1 MTGVQTCALPISS
14 RYRKLL
20 EEARSQ
26 LPNFE
31 HIEDVQLE
39 KSNELIARAS
49 VFVNTSLCYEGFPN
63 TFIQAWMRKVP
74 TVTLNFDA
82 AKLAVGWRFL
92 ARKNVGQGQTV
103 LLLPGF
109 GASSSSMTFIKRYLD
124 SLGYKAVHWSA
135 GFNHGEVGKLL
146 PQVIGDIKEHS
157 EQAQAPIKLLGWS
170 LGGYLAREAA
180 REVQQNVS
188 RIVTIGSPVI
198 GGPKYTAVKALY
210 DIRGLDVESI
220 ENSTLKRFEHPI
232 VDRKSTRL
240 NSSHM
245 SESRMPSSA

>member
-1 MTGVQTCALPISS
+1 MNKAEFQK
-14 RYRKLL
+14 RYGNSIGQPKLSL
-20 EEARSQ
+20 LLGEAKT
-26 LPNFE
+26 PFE
-31 HIEDVQLE
+31 
-39 KSNELIARAS
+39 
-49 VFVNTSLCYEGFPN
+49 
-63 TFIQAWMRKVP
+63 
-74 TVTLNFDA
+74 A

-109 GASSSSMTFIKRYLD
+109 GASSSSMAFIKRYLN
-124 SLGYKAVHWSA
+124 SLGYKAVNWSA

-146 PQVIGDIKEHS
+146 PQVIADIKEHS
-157 EQAQAPIKLLGWS
+157 EQAQGPIKLLGWS

-198 GGPKYTAVKALY
+198 GGPKYTAVKTLY

-220 ENSTLKRFEHPI
+220 ENSTLKRFEHP
-232 VDRKSTRL
+232 L
-240 NSSHM
+240 CA
-245 SESRMPSSA
+245 PSLRCTAKKTPS

>member
-1 MTGVQTCALPISS
+1 MNKAEFEK
-14 RYRKLL
+14 RYGATIGQPKLSL
-20 EEARSQ
+20 LLGEART
-26 LPNFE
+26 PFE
-31 HIEDVQLE
+31 V
-39 KSNELIARAS
+39 
-49 VFVNTSLCYEGFPN
+49 
-63 TFIQAWMRKVP
+63 
-74 TVTLNFDA
+74 

-103 LLLPGF
+103 LLMPGF

-146 PQVIGDIKEHS
+146 PQVIADIKAHTDA
-157 EQAQAPIKLLGWS
+157 AQAPIKLLGWS

-180 REVQQNVS
+180 REVQQHVS

-232 VDRKSTRL
+232 VCPIVALYCKKDSIVSWQACIDRFSPNVEHIEIDTPHLAMGVSKEVMNLLPYALGTPL
-240 NSSHM
+240 K
-245 SESRMPSSA
+245 

>member
-1 MTGVQTCALPISS
+1 MNKAEFEK
-14 RYRKLL
+14 RYGTTIGQPKLSL
-20 EEARSQ
+20 LLGEART
-26 LPNFE
+26 PFE
-31 HIEDVQLE
+31 
-39 KSNELIARAS
+39 
-49 VFVNTSLCYEGFPN
+49 
-63 TFIQAWMRKVP
+63 
-74 TVTLNFDA
+74 A

-92 ARKNVGQGQTV
+92 TRKNVGQGQTV
-103 LLLPGF
+103 LLMPGF

-135 GFNHGEVGKLL
+135 GFNHGEVGKLM
-146 PQVIGDIKEHS
+146 PQVIADIKS
-157 EQAQAPIKLLGWS
+157 LSDAAQAPIKLLGWS

-198 GGPKYTAVKALY
+198 GGPKYTAVKPLY

-232 VDRKSTRL
+232 VCPIVALYCKKDSIVSWQACIDRFSPNVEHIEIETPHLAMGVSKEVMNLLPYALGTPL
-240 NSSHM
+240 K
-245 SESRMPSSA
+245 